1 MSVPAK
7 KKGRGKL
14 VEPPARLRSVVQQR
28 RRGLCILCLLFGMM
42 NATALPSAAAA
53 GAEHMLAVARLTAAS
68 LNLDFWLASET

>member
-1 MSVPAK
+1 
-7 KKGRGKL
+7 
-14 VEPPARLRSVVQQR
+14 
-28 RRGLCILCLLFGMM
+28 MM